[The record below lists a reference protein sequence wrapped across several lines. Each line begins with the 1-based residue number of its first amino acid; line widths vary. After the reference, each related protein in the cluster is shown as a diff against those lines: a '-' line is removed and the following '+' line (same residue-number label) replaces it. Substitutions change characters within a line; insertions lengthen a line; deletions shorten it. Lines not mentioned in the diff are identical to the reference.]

1 METTMFKRKT
11 PSMRAGFLVIA
22 ISLAIT
28 TTILGMSA
36 YLTDTDE
43 YTSTFRTATGNELG
57 FKITGTNYKNEA
69 IIPGDT
75 VYLNSAAVIEK
86 ENDLYIFVEIDI
98 PSDFTV
104 HGFDQ
109 AIWRPISDASN
120 IYYYGTNTKLVPLGT
135 TNGSSVNIIES
146 ITLSTEVENG
156 REYTV
161 SITGY
166 AIQADYIPD
175 TTSPATVFGMI

>member
-1 METTMFKRKT
+1 MFKRKT

-86 ENDLYIFVEIDI
+86 ENDLYVFVEIDV

-104 HGFDQ
+104 HGFDK
-109 AIWRPISDASN
+109 AIWRPISNDSN
-120 IYYYGTNTKLVPLGT
+120 IYVPISPSCFWVSRACGL
-135 TNGSSVNIIES
+135 
-146 ITLSTEVENG
+146 LSRILFRLCSTG
-156 REYTV
+156 RLRL
-161 SITGY
+161 
-166 AIQADYIPD
+166 
-175 TTSPATVFGMI
+175 F

>member
-1 METTMFKRKT
+1 MFRKT
-11 PSMRAGFLVIA
+11 LSLRVRFLIIA
-22 ISLAIT
+22 ISLAVT

-43 YTSTFRTATGNELG
+43 YSSTFRTATGNELG
-57 FKITGTNYKNEA
+57 FRITGTNYKDAE

-86 ENDLYIFVEIDI
+86 ENDLYVFVEIDV

-104 HGFDQ
+104 HGFDK
-109 AIWRPISDASN
+109 AIWRPITNDSN
-120 IYYYGTNTKLVPLGT
+120 IYYYGTDTKLVPLGT
-135 TNGSSVNIIES
+135 ANGSSVNIIES

-156 REYTV
+156 RDYTV